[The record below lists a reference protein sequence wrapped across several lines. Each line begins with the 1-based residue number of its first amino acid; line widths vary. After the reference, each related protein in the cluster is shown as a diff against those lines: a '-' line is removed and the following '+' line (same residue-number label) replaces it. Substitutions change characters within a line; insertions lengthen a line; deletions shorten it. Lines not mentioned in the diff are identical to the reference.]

1 MPPAPKCIQKCIQT
15 ADLQQS
21 HWPSLQGIVNCCTLM
36 YRNIW
41 RLLACFRFWHLWM
54 AKHVV
59 FCYLSHGTVFNILL
73 LGKESQFGSVLF
85 CSSTETKTVGYRH
98 ESSLSDYCLVQFKN
112 YYSPCDFCNNHK
124 LISQCIIQRVNF
136 QVLKH
141 TRFLLQSLIVP
152 QHRYIPWADTKVKG
166 RGCSAV
172 AIAFH
177 MASSS
182 PPASGQDPFSGD
194 TADRDTW
201 TSWQMA
207 VKIYLGF
214 PL

>member
-1 MPPAPKCIQKCIQT
+1 MLFSAILVMGLCLIFFCWVKRASLDLCCFAAPQK
-15 ADLQQS
+15 
-21 HWPSLQGIVNCCTLM
+21 P
-36 YRNIW
+36 
-41 RLLACFRFWHLWM
+41 RLW
-54 AKHVV
+54 
-59 FCYLSHGTVFNILL
+59 
-73 LGKESQFGSVLF
+73 
-85 CSSTETKTVGYRH
+85 H

-177 MASSS
+177 LASSS